1 MGAPVRGG
9 TLDVALGQICC
20 EPPCSGGSW
29 TRAWAYP
36 RRLRPDTRCGWP
48 PPQGCGPGTEPSE
61 PGRPG
66 VYGPGE
72 ASSSIKCFPEGGE
85 AVRLRG
91 SRTWSLVTTE
101 ASPNRMHTP
110 ERSLLDL
117 FGGEE
122 GETWRLLKIHRV
134 NGQRRLDLMESRRAN
149 ERGRWNMLE
158 GRVQPGTDSPP
169 GELMI
174 PKTRGGEGSRGQ

>member
-29 TRAWAYP
+29 TRARAYP

-48 PPQGCGPGTEPSE
+48 RPQGCGPGTEPSE

-66 VYGPGE
+66 VCGPGE
-72 ASSSIKCFPEGGE
+72 ASSGIKCFPEGGE

-91 SRTWSLVTTE
+91 SRTWSLGTTE

-122 GETWRLLKIHRV
+122 GETWRLLKSTESTGRGDWTSWKAE
-134 NGQRRLDLMESRRAN
+134 GQREGQMEHARRKGAAGDRLTS
-149 ERGRWNMLE
+149 W
-158 GRVQPGTDSPP
+158 GTDDPQDQ
-169 GELMI
+169 GW
-174 PKTRGGEGSRGQ
+174 